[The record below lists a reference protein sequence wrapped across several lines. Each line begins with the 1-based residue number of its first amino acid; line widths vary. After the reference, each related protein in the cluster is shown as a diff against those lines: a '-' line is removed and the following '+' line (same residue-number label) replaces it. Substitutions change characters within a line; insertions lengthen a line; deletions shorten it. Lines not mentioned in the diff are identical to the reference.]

1 MENIIASIPI
11 ASAIIAGTSGWIG
24 YKLNNSI
31 KMKSEIEDSRIE
43 WIQQVR
49 SINLNII
56 KSSYQFIIET
66 DSYIKSKNLLEEIE
80 EKQKDLVDGLIYQ
93 KNRDDEENIETNYE
107 KQLKDIVSRANNENS
122 NLENIM
128 NKRINA
134 MYTVLSYIEQMK
146 NLFPINRYYIEKTKL
161 LNKKVLIARS
171 KHSYYI
177 KEDESIEN
185 KDICDVLEKLKK
197 DIKNSYNDD
206 NLPFEEANMDEY
218 SNLITNYL
226 KIEWEKVKSKK
237 RLKS

>member
-11 ASAIIAGTSGWIG
+11 VSAIIGGATGWIG
-24 YKLNNSI
+24 YKFNNSM
-31 KMKSEIEDSRIE
+31 KMRSEIEDSRIE

-56 KSSYQFIIET
+56 KSSYKFIIET
-66 DSYIKSKNLLEEIE
+66 DSFIKSKKLLEEIE
-80 EKQKDLVDGLIYQ
+80 ENQQNLVNGLIFQ
-93 KNRDDEENIETNYE
+93 KKRDDEESIETNYE
-107 KQLKDIVSRANNENS
+107 KRIKDIVSMADNENS

-146 NLFPINRYYIEKTKL
+146 NLFPINRYYIEKKKL
-161 LNKKVLIARS
+161 LNKKVLIAKS

-185 KDICDVLEKLKK
+185 KDICEVLEKLKK
-197 DIKNSYNDD
+197 SIKNSYD
-206 NLPFEEANMDEY
+206 NNSPFEENNIDEY

-226 KIEWEKVKSKK
+226 KIEWEKVKSRKG
-237 RLKS
+237 

>member
-1 MENIIASIPI
+1 MENIITSIPI
-11 ASAIIAGTSGWIG
+11 ASAIIGGASGWIG
-24 YKLNNSI
+24 YKFNNSI

-66 DSYIKSKNLLEEIE
+66 DSYIKSEKLLKDIE
-80 EKQKDLVDGLIYQ
+80 EKQQDLVNGLIHQ
-93 KNRDDEENIETNYE
+93 KNRDDDENIETNYE
-107 KQLKDIVSRANNENS
+107 KQLKNIVSRANNENS

-128 NKRINA
+128 KKRINA
-134 MYTVLSYIEQMK
+134 MYTVFSYIEQMK

-161 LNKKVLIARS
+161 VNKKVLIARS
-171 KHSYYI
+171 KHLYYI

-197 DIKNSYNDD
+197 AIKNSYDD
-206 NLPFEEANMDEY
+206 NLSFDEKNIYKY

-226 KIEWEKVKSKK
+226 KIEWEKVKSRKG
-237 RLKS
+237 

>member
-1 MENIIASIPI
+1 MENIISSIPI
-11 ASAIIAGTSGWIG
+11 VSAIIGGATGWIG
-24 YKLNNSI
+24 YKFNNSM
-31 KMKSEIEDSRIE
+31 KMRSEIEDSRIE

-56 KSSYQFIIET
+56 KSSYKFIIET
-66 DSYIKSKNLLEEIE
+66 DSLIKSKKLLEEIE
-80 EKQKDLVDGLIYQ
+80 ENQQNLVNGLIFQ
-93 KNRDDEENIETNYE
+93 KKRDDEESIETNYE
-107 KQLKDIVSRANNENS
+107 KRIKDIVSMADNENS

-161 LNKKVLIARS
+161 LNKKVLIAKS

-197 DIKNSYNDD
+197 SIKNSYD
-206 NLPFEEANMDEY
+206 NNSPFEENNIDEY

-226 KIEWEKVKSKK
+226 KIEWEKVKSRKG
-237 RLKS
+237 

>member
-11 ASAIIAGTSGWIG
+11 ASAIIGGTSGWIG
-24 YKLNNSI
+24 YKFNNSI

-66 DSYIKSKNLLEEIE
+66 DSYIKSKNLLEVIE
-80 EKQKDLVDGLIYQ
+80 EKQQDLVNGLIFQ

-107 KQLKDIVSRANNENS
+107 KQLKDIVSKANNENS

-134 MYTVLSYIEQMK
+134 MYTAL
-146 NLFPINRYYIEKTKL
+146 
-161 LNKKVLIARS
+161 
-171 KHSYYI
+171 
-177 KEDESIEN
+177 
-185 KDICDVLEKLKK
+185 
-197 DIKNSYNDD
+197 
-206 NLPFEEANMDEY
+206 
-218 SNLITNYL
+218 
-226 KIEWEKVKSKK
+226 
-237 RLKS
+237 

>member
-1 MENIIASIPI
+1 METIIASIPI
-11 ASAIIAGTSGWIG
+11 ASAIIGGISGWIG

-66 DSYIKSKNLLEEIE
+66 DSYIKSEKLLKDIE
-80 EKQKDLVDGLIYQ
+80 EKQKSLVEGLIHQ
-93 KNRDDEENIETNYE
+93 KRRDDHENIETNYE
-107 KQLKDIVSRANNENS
+107 KRLKNIVSMANNENS

-128 NKRINA
+128 KKRIDA
-134 MYTVLSYIEQMK
+134 MYTVFSYIEQMK
-146 NLFPINRYYIEKTKL
+146 NLFPINRYYIKKAKLVNEKI
-161 LNKKVLIARS
+161 LIARS
-171 KHSYYI
+171 KNLYYI

-185 KDICDVLEKLKK
+185 KDICDALEKLKNA
-197 DIKNSYNDD
+197 IKNSYDD
-206 NLPFEEANMDEY
+206 NLSFEEKNIYEY

-226 KIEWEKVKSKK
+226 KIEWEKVKSRKG
-237 RLKS
+237 

>member
-1 MENIIASIPI
+1 MENIISSIPI
-11 ASAIIAGTSGWIG
+11 VSAIIGGATGWIG
-24 YKLNNSI
+24 YKFNNSM
-31 KMKSEIEDSRIE
+31 KMRSEIEDSRIE

-56 KSSYQFIIET
+56 KSSYKFIIET
-66 DSYIKSKNLLEEIE
+66 DSLIKSKKLLEEIE
-80 EKQKDLVDGLIYQ
+80 ENQQNLVNGLIFQ
-93 KNRDDEENIETNYE
+93 KKRDDEESIETNYE
-107 KQLKDIVSRANNENS
+107 KRIKDIVSMADNENS

-161 LNKKVLIARS
+161 LNKKVLIAKS

-197 DIKNSYNDD
+197 SIKNSYD
-206 NLPFEEANMDEY
+206 NNSPFKENNIDEY

-226 KIEWEKVKSKK
+226 KIEWEKVKSRKG
-237 RLKS
+237 